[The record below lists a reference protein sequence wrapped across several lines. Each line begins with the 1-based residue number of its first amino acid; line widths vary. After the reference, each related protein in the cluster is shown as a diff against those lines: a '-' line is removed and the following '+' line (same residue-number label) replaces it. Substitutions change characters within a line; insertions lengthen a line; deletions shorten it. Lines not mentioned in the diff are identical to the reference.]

1 MAQYQQVEN
10 VTSPPTKINYH
21 ILLVC
26 DSECVETGEVC
37 ALYLTGCSDVPCRDT
52 MTTNKGRLT
61 PLGEGRRKNE
71 ESCVERKHNEL
82 L

>member
-37 ALYLTGCSDVPCRDT
+37 ALYLTGRSDVPCTDT
-52 MTTNKGRLT
+52 MTTNKGGLT
-61 PLGEGRRKNE
+61 SLGEGRRKNE
-71 ESCVERKHNEL
+71 ESCIKRKHSAL